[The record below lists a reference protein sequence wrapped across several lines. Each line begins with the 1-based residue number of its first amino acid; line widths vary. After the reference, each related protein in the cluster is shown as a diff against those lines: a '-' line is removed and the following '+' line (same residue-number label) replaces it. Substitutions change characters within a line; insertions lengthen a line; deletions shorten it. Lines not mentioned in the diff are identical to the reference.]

1 MQDGFVE
8 YLLYFSFSYVK
19 KIITFLEYSIFCLES
34 AENDDTI

>member
-8 YLLYFSFSYVK
+8 YFSFSYVK
-19 KIITFLEYSIFCLES
+19 NIITFLEYSIFCLES